1 MLYGQVVIVSAVT
14 FEKSG
19 ASESQGSQFDG
30 CWLTKEIQGPAPEFV
45 HQICGTG
52 MSKKSWRAP
61 AEIFSLNKE
70 TTMSSP

>member
-52 MSKKSWRAP
+52 MSKNLGEFQLKY
-61 AEIFSLNKE
+61 FS
-70 TTMSSP
+70 